1 MSETTLE
8 KIIQEQA
15 TTIRNLTEEISL
27 LREQVAYLTQKRY
40 GKSSEQTAMSGQT
53 SLFEEENTDEDG
65 DLPRR
70 RIPQKTLLPISAA
83 SIRPKDKMFWQFS
96 RLKKFIMSYQRKS
109 NIVQIVMKSSKRSV
123 HGLRVRN

>member
-15 TTIRNLTEEISL
+15 TTIRNLTEESSL
-27 LREQVAYLTQKRY
+27 LREQVAYLTKNRY

-53 SLFEEENTDEDG
+53 SLFEEENVDEDG

-70 RIPQKTLLPISAA
+70 RIPRRHYYL
-83 SIRPKDKMFWQFS
+83 
-96 RLKKFIMSYQRKS
+96 
-109 NIVQIVMKSSKRSV
+109 
-123 HGLRVRN
+123 

>member
-1 MSETTLE
+1 MILRAVFRILITIEKRGGYFIMSETTLE

-15 TTIRNLTEEISL
+15 TTIRNLTKEISL

-70 RIPQKTLLPISAA
+70 RIPRRHYYL
-83 SIRPKDKMFWQFS
+83 
-96 RLKKFIMSYQRKS
+96 
-109 NIVQIVMKSSKRSV
+109 
-123 HGLRVRN
+123 

>member
-15 TTIRNLTEEISL
+15 TTICNLTEEISL

-53 SLFEEENTDEDG
+53 SLFEEENIYEDG

-70 RIPQKTLLPISAA
+70 RIP
-83 SIRPKDKMFWQFS
+83 
-96 RLKKFIMSYQRKS
+96 
-109 NIVQIVMKSSKRSV
+109 RS
-123 HGLRVRN
+123 HYCL